1 MSSMKKSILLVTGI
15 IILAMAADVN
25 AQDQPQ
31 GKASKEYLRQLNI
44 YRKATFYNDQL
55 MIRSAIY
62 NLIEI
67 DPTDNSLLDSLAFN
81 YYSYRQYTSCLLV
94 TLESLK
100 RNPNNLTMMELK
112 GICWENIGD
121 ASKALDSY
129 ESLFLK
135 TNASLTLYKI
145 GYLQLS
151 LNRLNEASTSVEI
164 LLGKPDAEEIQISF
178 NIADNTTQ
186 DVPLK
191 AAALNLKGLIA
202 KEKGDNE
209 EAKKQFNEA
218 LKVAPDFEL
227 VKNNLKDLEG

>member
-1 MSSMKKSILLVTGI
+1 MKKSILLVMGI
-15 IILAMAADVN
+15 IILAMAANVN

-31 GKASKEYLRQLNI
+31 GKASKEYIRQLNI
-44 YRKATFYNDQL
+44 YKKAKFYNDQL

-67 DPTDNSLLDSLAFN
+67 DPSDNSLLDSLAFN

-135 TNASLTLYKI
+135 TNESLTLYKI

-151 LNRLNEASTSVEI
+151 LNRLNEAGTSVEI
-164 LLGKPDAEEIQISF
+164 LLGKSDTEEIQISF
-178 NIADNTTQ
+178 NKADNTTQ
-186 DVPLK
+186 QVPLK
-191 AAALNLKGLIA
+191 AAVLNLKGLIA
-202 KEKGDNE
+202 REKGDKV
-209 EAKKQFNEA
+209 EARKQFDEA
-218 LKVAPDFEL
+218 LKVAPSFEL
-227 VKNNLKDLEG
+227 VQTNIKDLEG